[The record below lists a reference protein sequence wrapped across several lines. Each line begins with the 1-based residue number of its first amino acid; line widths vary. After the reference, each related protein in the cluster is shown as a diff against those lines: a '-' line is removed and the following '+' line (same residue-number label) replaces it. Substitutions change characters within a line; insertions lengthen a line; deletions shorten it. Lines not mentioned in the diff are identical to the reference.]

1 MVELVKINIDINN
14 KIQEFNN
21 KINNTN
27 FNNSKENIINDLE
40 LIRKKIN
47 ILLNDYE
54 EKIINVMYEN
64 NLYDEK
70 KLYNIL
76 KSLDNLSYDIFSKII
91 KIKKK
96 YVI

>member
-27 FNNSKENIINDLE
+27 FNDSKENIINDLE
-40 LIRKKIN
+40 LIRKEIS

-91 KIKKK
+91 KIKKSM
-96 YVI
+96 

>member
-27 FNNSKENIINDLE
+27 FNDSKENIINDLE
-40 LIRKKIN
+40 LIRKEIN

>member
-40 LIRKKIN
+40 LIRKK
-47 ILLNDYE
+47 
-54 EKIINVMYEN
+54 
-64 NLYDEK
+64 
-70 KLYNIL
+70 
-76 KSLDNLSYDIFSKII
+76 
-91 KIKKK
+91 
-96 YVI
+96 

>member
-27 FNNSKENIINDLE
+27 FNNLKENIINDLE
-40 LIRKKIN
+40 LIRKEIN

-91 KIKKK
+91 KIKKSM
-96 YVI
+96 

>member
-21 KINNTN
+21 KINNTK

-40 LIRKKIN
+40 LIRKEIN

-54 EKIINVMYEN
+54 EKITNVMYEN

-70 KLYNIL
+70 KIYDFL

-91 KIKKK
+91 KIKKSM
-96 YVI
+96 

>member
-40 LIRKKIN
+40 LIRKEIN

-70 KLYNIL
+70 KIYNIL

>member
-27 FNNSKENIINDLE
+27 FNDSKENIINDLE
-40 LIRKKIN
+40 LIKKKIN

>member
-21 KINNTN
+21 KINNTK

-40 LIRKKIN
+40 LIRKEIN

-54 EKIINVMYEN
+54 EKITNVMYEN

-70 KLYNIL
+70 KIYDLL

-91 KIKKK
+91 KIKKSM
-96 YVI
+96 

>member
-27 FNNSKENIINDLE
+27 FNDSKKNIINDLE
-40 LIRKKIN
+40 LIRKEIN

-91 KIKKK
+91 KIKKSM
-96 YVI
+96 

>member
-1 MVELVKINIDINN
+1 
-14 KIQEFNN
+14 
-21 KINNTN
+21 
-27 FNNSKENIINDLE
+27 
-40 LIRKKIN
+40 
-47 ILLNDYE
+47 
-54 EKIINVMYEN
+54 MYEN

>member
-40 LIRKKIN
+40 LIRKEIN

-70 KLYNIL
+70 NYI
-76 KSLDNLSYDIFSKII
+76 IFSNH
-91 KIKKK
+91 
-96 YVI
+96 